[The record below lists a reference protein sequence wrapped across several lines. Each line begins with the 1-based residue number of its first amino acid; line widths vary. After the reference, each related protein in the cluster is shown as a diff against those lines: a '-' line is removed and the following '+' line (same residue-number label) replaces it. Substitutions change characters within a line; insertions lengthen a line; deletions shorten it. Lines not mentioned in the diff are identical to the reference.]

1 MKIRIYIYIH
11 IYIYIIIIPSLLL
24 FEDRYIMI
32 YIIVHIDRSILLLSI
47 HNILHKCRKKQPSVW
62 KVVSWVSKRS
72 KELDYVARFPRLFP
86 GSWVAR
92 QLFLCRWWLADMT
105 RTQLLLVQKADFTRL
120 MSLSSLLK
128 STHWSVLDAFDPV
141 CRLSM
146 PLKL

>member
-1 MKIRIYIYIH
+1 MH
-11 IYIYIIIIPSLLL
+11 IYIY
-24 FEDRYIMI
+24 YIVFAHWSDCDI
-32 YIIVHIDRSILLLSI
+32 YIHDDIINKYITYYRILLSI
-47 HNILHKCRKKQPSVW
+47 HNILLHKCRKKQPSVRFGRW
-62 KVVSWVSKRS
+62 LSFKTIERT
-72 KELDYVARFPRLFP
+72 ELDYVARFPRLFP

-92 QLFLCRWWLADMT
+92 QLFLRRWWLADMT

-128 STHWSVLDAFDPV
+128 ATHWSVLDAFDPV